1 MFRSYIYQKPTDG
14 MLLGAPL
21 IPGTAMNS
29 ALEARCAELE
39 RAAGRLHLV
48 TSHDASVIIKSS
60 LSAPKVLHTLRSSPC
75 TGNVY
80 LRRFDSI
87 LRSALTNITNAD
99 LNKVNWIQ
107 ASLPVTCG
115 GLGIRSVELLA
126 PSAFLASA
134 TATRE
139 LQALILPVGFAGRD
153 THVDATREAWFSQFQ
168 KAEPSAESAAKQS
181 SWDKASVEVGLEI
194 LSRHFTDP
202 YHRAR
207 LLATQMPHS
216 GDWLNARPVTA
227 CGLRLDDEAIRV
239 AVGLRLGTSL
249 CAPHTCPCGA
259 TVDARGNHGLACRR
273 SMCRQSRH
281 ALINDQIQ
289 RALLRATIPAVK
301 EPAGLSRSDGKRP
314 DGVTLIPWQNGK
326 CLTWDVTV
334 PDTLAAS
341 HLAHTALFGRA
352 SAEKA
357 SQLKKIKYS
366 DLARSYDFCA
376 IAIETLGPINID
388 GLHFLEELGR

>member
-1 MFRSYIYQKPTDG
+1 
-14 MLLGAPL
+14 
-21 IPGTAMNS
+21 
-29 ALEARCAELE
+29 
-39 RAAGRLHLV
+39 
-48 TSHDASVIIKSS
+48 
-60 LSAPKVLHTLRSSPC
+60 
-75 TGNVY
+75 
-80 LRRFDSI
+80 
-87 LRSALTNITNAD
+87 
-99 LNKVNWIQ
+99 
-107 ASLPVTCG
+107 
-115 GLGIRSVELLA
+115 
-126 PSAFLASA
+126 
-134 TATRE
+134 
-139 LQALILPVGFAGRD
+139 
-153 THVDATREAWFSQFQ
+153 
-168 KAEPSAESAAKQS
+168 
-181 SWDKASVEVGLEI
+181 
-194 LSRHFTDP
+194 
-202 YHRAR
+202 
-207 LLATQMPHS
+207 
-216 GDWLNARPVTA
+216 
-227 CGLRLDDEAIRV
+227 V

-388 GLHFLEELGR
+388 GLHFLEELGRRMTVATGDPRECSFLLQRISIIIQRCNAIAFRGSFLDTNFTTY